1 MAKIVVYVT
10 GSVAA
15 FKAVSVVR
23 ALQKQGHELQ
33 VVMTASA
40 QEFIGQAT
48 FASVLHQ
55 PVLTD
60 MWARTNQGHVPHIEL
75 ADWAELAVVVP
86 ATANIIAKMAN
97 GLADDT
103 ATSTLLATTA
113 PKLVVPAMNNH
124 MWANQATQRNL
135 ALLEADGVKI
145 MEPAEGLMA
154 EGYAGKGRMP
164 AVESIVA
171 TINDLLA
178 APANGQRLVVTAG
191 GTREPIDPVRFIG
204 NRSSGKMGIE
214 IARAA
219 AQAGYQVDLIVGQV
233 EVAVP
238 KNERIKV
245 TQVESTE
252 AMYQA
257 VDQAFEGAD
266 GLVMAAAVAD
276 YKVDHPADQKIKK
289 TSATYNL
296 SLELTQGPDILA
308 TMGAK
313 KRTGQIVMGF
323 AAETDHLDDH
333 AQAKLTRKHADVIVG
348 NNVSQAGSGFG
359 TDTNQV
365 TIYQPNQ
372 APQQWKQMSKAAVA
386 QGLIQLISHL
396 K

>member
-75 ADWAELAVVVP
+75 ADWTELAVVVP

-145 MEPAEGLMA
+145 MEPAEGLLA

-289 TSATYNL
+289 TSATSNL

-348 NNVSQAGSGFG
+348 NNVSQAGSGFE

>member
-75 ADWAELAVVVP
+75 ADWTELAVVVP

-145 MEPAEGLMA
+145 MEPAEGLLA

-289 TSATYNL
+289 TSATSNL

-348 NNVSQAGSGFG
+348 NNVSQVGSGFG

>member
-1 MAKIVVYVT
+1 
-10 GSVAA
+10 
-15 FKAVSVVR
+15 
-23 ALQKQGHELQ
+23 
-33 VVMTASA
+33 
-40 QEFIGQAT
+40 
-48 FASVLHQ
+48 
-55 PVLTD
+55 
-60 MWARTNQGHVPHIEL
+60 
-75 ADWAELAVVVP
+75 
-86 ATANIIAKMAN
+86 
-97 GLADDT
+97 
-103 ATSTLLATTA
+103 
-113 PKLVVPAMNNH
+113 
-124 MWANQATQRNL
+124 
-135 ALLEADGVKI
+135 
-145 MEPAEGLMA
+145 
-154 EGYAGKGRMP
+154 
-164 AVESIVA
+164 
-171 TINDLLA
+171 
-178 APANGQRLVVTAG
+178 
-191 GTREPIDPVRFIG
+191 
-204 NRSSGKMGIE
+204 
-214 IARAA
+214 
-219 AQAGYQVDLIVGQV
+219 
-233 EVAVP
+233 
-238 KNERIKV
+238 
-245 TQVESTE
+245 
-252 AMYQA
+252 MYQA

-289 TSATYNL
+289 TSATSNL

>member
-289 TSATYNL
+289 TSATSNL

>member
-75 ADWAELAVVVP
+75 ADWAELALVVP

-289 TSATYNL
+289 TSATSNL

>member
-75 ADWAELAVVVP
+75 ADWTELAVVVP

-145 MEPAEGLMA
+145 MEPAEGLLA

-289 TSATYNL
+289 TSATSNL

-333 AQAKLTRKHADVIVG
+333 AQAKLIRKHADVIVG

>member
-33 VVMTASA
+33 VVMTASV

-48 FASVLHQ
+48 FASVLHK

-75 ADWAELAVVVP
+75 ADWTELAVVVP

-145 MEPAEGLMA
+145 MEPDEGLLA

-171 TINDLLA
+171 IINDLLA
-178 APANGQRLVVTAG
+178 APANGQRLVITAG

-219 AQAGYQVDLIVGQV
+219 AQAGYQVDLILGQV

-252 AMYQA
+252 AMYQS

-289 TSATYNL
+289 TSATSNL

>member
-75 ADWAELAVVVP
+75 ADWTELAVVVP

-145 MEPAEGLMA
+145 MEPAEGLLA

-289 TSATYNL
+289 TSATSNL